1 MGFLDKLFGKP
12 KPENHKPGTY
22 NPPTGEPG
30 AIIKGYSKVESAL
43 IRAISDMTGLDG
55 PFKLTDSVDS
65 LGLDSL
71 DVLEITMELEEDLGI
86 EIPDADIEN
95 FRTLGDVLEYL
106 SSRLGISYTHTES
119 IVIDP
124 APTDEADRQL
134 EIEEPV
140 KATEE
145 PEEVVEEPVK
155 TSYIVTDAKDMSKA
169 SQLEAAME
177 TIKYN
182 GGDIEQY
189 FREMSE
195 NLISRHGPLVGV
207 DYMSHFPKF
216 EIYFAYQ
223 DGMRIYSG
231 ERSGDVDINFLT
243 LGYYGEGPRYAKQF
257 LSAAGF
263 EMTPEQIDSIEPGDS
278 LALHDG
284 KVKIIKKSEK
294 VVEDDMGDVK
304 FLRERN
310 EISYGTP
317 AIYRH
322 YSAPDKATAKEF
334 LDKQTITA
342 QSYFVVVE
350 TPEGTISKDRMGVF
364 E

>member
-1 MGFLDKLFGKP
+1 MGFLDKFFGKS
-12 KPENHKPGTY
+12 KPEKHQHGTN
-22 NPPTGEPG
+22 NPHGDEHGLT
-30 AIIKGYSKVESAL
+30 IKGDSKAERAL
-43 IRAISDMTGLDG
+43 NRAISDMTGLDG
-55 PFKLTDSVDS
+55 PFKLTDSVRS

-71 DVLEITMELEEDLGI
+71 DVIEITMELEEELEI
-86 EIPDADIEN
+86 EIPDADIEDFKN
-95 FRTLGDVLEYL
+95 LRDVLEYL
-106 SSRLGISYTHTES
+106 NSRLGISHTYTES
-119 IVIDP
+119 TVIDP
-124 APTDEADRQL
+124 LPSMETDQQV
-134 EIEEPV
+134 EIEEPI
-140 KATEE
+140 
-145 PEEVVEEPVK
+145 EVAEDEVH
-155 TSYIVTDAKDMSKA
+155 TSYMVVDANDMDKA
-169 SQLEAAME
+169 SQMEATME
-177 TIKYN
+177 TIRYT
-182 GGDIEQY
+182 GGDVEQY
-189 FREMSE
+189 FRLMSE
-195 NLISRHGPLVGV
+195 DLISRHGPLVGV

-216 EIYFAYQ
+216 EIYFAYE

-231 ERSGDVDINFLT
+231 ERTGNVDINFLT

-263 EMTPEQIDSIEPGDS
+263 EMTPDEIKSIEPGDS
-278 LALHDG
+278 LELQDG
-284 KVKIIKKSEK
+284 QVKIIKKSEK
-294 VVEDDMGDVK
+294 VVEEDMGEVK

-310 EISYGTP
+310 EISFGTP